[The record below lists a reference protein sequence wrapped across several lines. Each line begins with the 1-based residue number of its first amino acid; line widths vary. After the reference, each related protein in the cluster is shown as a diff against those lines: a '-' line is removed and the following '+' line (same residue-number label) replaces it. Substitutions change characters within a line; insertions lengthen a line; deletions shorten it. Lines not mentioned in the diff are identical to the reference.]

1 MAHDTYAEATTA
13 RLGQEVWRV
22 CWRGRIQIG
31 GRIELESIKASEQNL
46 DSVFHRDYEFRIPVY
61 QRPYAWDLE
70 QVGELFDD
78 LATAMDRGGDEP
90 YFLGSIVLIKR
101 GENPTSDVVD
111 GQQRLTT
118 LTMLLC
124 VLRELTDGEW
134 PGSLD
139 DRIRQRADVAM
150 SRTEVVRLRLR
161 ERDQGFFHTH
171 VQSKGGLGSLI
182 NGNTSTNTNS
192 QERIVENAGYLY
204 REVEKLTPDQR
215 VQLARFLIGRCYLV
229 VVTTNSQS
237 SAYRIFAV
245 MNDRGLNL
253 TPTDILK
260 AEVTGA
266 IDDEASRSTY
276 AQKWEAVEEELGRD
290 RFENLFSHVRMVY
303 SKDKLRR
310 NLQDAF
316 RDQVLSTVRSDEF
329 VDNVLL
335 PYSEAYGK
343 AVGLDDGVPDGVKP
357 YLKHLSHLDNVD
369 WIPPV
374 MELFIEPPT
383 ESGHFI
389 EFVAGIEAL
398 AYGLFVL
405 RANVNERIARF
416 AAVITAIQSRNQDE
430 VRASLALSEAEKQRI
445 VSTLDGPIYE
455 MTRVRMPLLLRLD
468 GLLAGAEATYDHP
481 IITIEHVLP
490 QSPNGESQ
498 WMEWFPEEEE
508 RASWTHR
515 LANLVLLSR
524 RKNARASNF
533 EFNRKKDEY
542 FKRDGFPPFPLTMPV
557 LSETEWTPVVLEAR
571 QEMLLARLK
580 EAWELDA
587 GTPVDV

>member
-1 MAHDTYAEATTA
+1 MD
-13 RLGQEVWRV
+13 
-22 CWRGRIQIG
+22 
-31 GRIELESIKASEQNL
+31 SIKASEQNL
-46 DSVFHRDYEFRIPVY
+46 DSVFHRDYEFQIPVY

-78 LATAMDRGGDEP
+78 LATAMDHSEDEP

-101 GENPTSDVVD
+101 GDDPTSDVVD

-124 VLRELTDGEW
+124 VLRELSDGPW
-134 PGSLD
+134 PESLD
-139 DRIRQRADVAM
+139 ERIRQRADVAM
-150 SRTEVVRLRLR
+150 RRTEVVRLRLR
-161 ERDQGFFHTH
+161 ERDQEFFHTH
-171 VQSKGGLGSLI
+171 VQSKGGMSSLVDGS
-182 NGNTSTNTNS
+182 TSTNTDS
-192 QERIVENAGYLY
+192 QERIVENASYLY
-204 REVEKLTPDQR
+204 REVEKLTANQR

-245 MNDRGLNL
+245 MNDRGLDL

-266 IDDEASRSTY
+266 INDEASRSTY
-276 AQKWEAVEEELGRD
+276 AQKWEALEEELGRD
-290 RFENLFSHVRMVY
+290 RFADLFSHIRMVY

-316 RDQVLSTVRSDEF
+316 RDQVLSNVRAEEF
-329 VDNVLL
+329 VDNVLM
-335 PYSEAYGK
+335 PYSEAYAK
-343 AVGLDDGVPDGVKP
+343 AVGLDDGVPTGVKP
-357 YLKHLSHLDNVD
+357 YLKHLSRLDNVD

-374 MELFIEPPT
+374 MELFIEPPS
-383 ESGHFI
+383 ESGHFT
-389 EFVAGIEAL
+389 EFVAGLEAL

-416 AAVITAIQSRNQDE
+416 AAVVTAIQSRDHDE
-430 VRASLALSEAEKQRI
+430 VRASLALGEGEKQRV

-455 MTRVRMPLLLRLD
+455 MTRVRMPLVLRLD

-490 QSPNGESQ
+490 QTPKGESQ

-508 RASWTHR
+508 RSGWTHR

-524 RKNARASNF
+524 RKNARASNY
-533 EFNRKKDEY
+533 EFDRKKDEY

-557 LSETEWTPVVLEAR
+557 LAETEWTPAVLEAR
-571 QEMLLARLK
+571 QEVLLGRLK
-580 EAWELDA
+580 EAWMLDA
-587 GTPVDV
+587 GASVDVS